1 MTQDNLVSSSPRGPF
16 LVRLSSSLSSHSSFH
31 PRPESMSIGSHQQMA
46 ARTVRFYRHEA
57 QGGNGSSSLIPSTMA
72 ILMAKITI
80 AREMITLGI
89 SVYPILALSASS
101 WTPRGRKVEIIDP
114 LVGIQLELRG

>member
-1 MTQDNLVSSSPRGPF
+1 
-16 LVRLSSSLSSHSSFH
+16 
-31 PRPESMSIGSHQQMA
+31 
-46 ARTVRFYRHEA
+46 
-57 QGGNGSSSLIPSTMA
+57 MA

-114 LVGIQLELRG
+114 LVGIQLEVQGGDEIYFLLGRSSRPRV